1 MNSPGIQIPLAEVVT
16 TIADLH
22 PMQVVGTR
30 ILEVTEGE
38 QFSAHQLAQVISAD
52 QALTAKM
59 LRVANSAYYSYPR
72 RISTVRD
79 AVIILGFRAVRS
91 ATLASC
97 VMDTLTETTLL
108 NGDDFWRFSVTVGT
122 LSEARARATNT
133 HQPDEA
139 FTAGVIHNIGL
150 LVVDQHLP
158 HQLGEAMK
166 FASSKQ
172 CSLEAAEREVLGFTD
187 AELSSALLQH
197 WNFPESLVEA
207 VSDVSESVEIVPDG
221 SLAEHRMGVPADRCG
236 APPPRRTRRR
246 AQAYRRVPRGNA
258 ALAQDR
264 PAKRARWLANQ
275 RKQRRFNLGNR
286 HHALK
291 LRHDGSRAI
300 DDEDPR
306 LSCERPLLHRRNSDK
321 LTGARLR

>member
-1 MNSPGIQIPLAEVVT
+1 MSSTGVQIPINEVVT
-16 TIADLH
+16 TIADLR

-38 QFSAHQLAQVISAD
+38 QFSAHELAQVISAD

-79 AVIILGFRAVRS
+79 AVVILGFRAVRS

-108 NGDDFWRFSVTVGT
+108 NGEDFWRFSVTVGT
-122 LSEARARATNT
+122 LSEARARATKT

-150 LVVDQHLP
+150 LVLDQHLP
-158 HQLGEAMK
+158 HQLGETMK
-166 FASSKQ
+166 FASSEQ

-187 AELSSALLQH
+187 AELGSALLKH
-197 WNFPESLVEA
+197 WDFPESLVDA

-221 SLAEHRMGVPADRCG
+221 SLAQHVRQARSFARSMGLADG
-236 APPPRRTRRR
+236 IAPHEESPPDIEWGY
-246 AQAYRRVPRGNA
+246 QP
-258 ALAQDR
+258 LAR
-264 PAKRARWLANQ
+264 
-275 RKQRRFNLGNR
+275 
-286 HHALK
+286 
-291 LRHDGSRAI
+291 
-300 DDEDPR
+300 E
-306 LSCERPLLHRRNSDK
+306 LHRIGGPEGVLERTDAF
-321 LTGARLR
+321 LEATQQ